1 MEAGN
6 RLARALAGG
15 TSARKVN
22 GKASFSHITRL
33 SFEQLQKLVSDEWQR
48 NNTDML
54 SPGEDDTGRTTAEI
68 IQDEVKDTPRCMQ
81 LAQQFG
87 ITALLDRRF
96 KYLSTGETRKS
107 PAVPGR

>member
-6 RLARALAGG
+6 RPRPRAGG
-15 TSARKVN
+15 ELPLLKGERQSQ
-22 GKASFSHITRL
+22 FSHITRL

-54 SPGEDDTGRTTAEI
+54 GHGEDDTGRTTAEI
-68 IQDEVKDTPRCMQ
+68 IQDEVKDAPRCMQ

-87 ITALLDRRF
+87 ITPSSTDALNTFPLARRE
-96 KYLSTGETRKS
+96 KPCCVR
-107 PAVPGR
+107 R